1 MTPLH
6 FTDPNVANRYSHG
19 AAMRYYCYC
28 QGCQNRVCRLCIR
41 AGCGRQTEEES
52 VAISVSSWL
61 SFDFQR
67 TYVKSCQ
74 ARESSSA
81 NLHPPVVP
89 CPLSKTHS
97 SSRAKR
103 RPLDCRPKA
112 RARIKARN
120 RRAKTSARALARPKA
135 RAKTQ
140 ALARSRGRRTH
151 PSFSWLPATTFGW
164 GLALHPGALRPGAR
178 EQALC
183 PQRPGA
189 LRPGALH
196 PGARE
201 QALRP
206 QRPGALR
213 PGALHP
219 GAREQALRP
228 QRPEALR
235 PGALHPAA
243 RKQALHPEAWRPGAR
258 EEAERPAGAVH
269 PEARKHAV
277 CPERPRARTQSLSK
291 ARAQALRPGAGVR
304 AGQRQH
310 RVLLPLQFKW
320 DRVARCC
327 LARAPSVSHGRCGS
341 SSSAGSQLAWP
352 ESIH

>member
-6 FTDPNVANRYSHG
+6 FTDPNVANRYSDG

-112 RARIKARN
+112 RARIKTRKS
-120 RRAKTSARALARPKA
+120 RTKTSARALARPKA

-140 ALARSRGRRTH
+140 ALARSKSRSRGRSRGRRMHLTLNCLPERRTH
-151 PSFSWLPATTFGW
+151 PSFSCLPATTFGW
-164 GLALHPGALRPGAR
+164 GLALHPGALPPGAR
-178 EQALC
+178 E
-183 PQRPGA
+183 
-189 LRPGALH
+189 LRPG
-196 PGARE
+196 
-201 QALRP
+201 
-206 QRPGALR
+206 
-213 PGALHP
+213 
-219 GAREQALRP
+219 
-228 QRPEALR
+228 
-235 PGALHPAA
+235 
-243 RKQALHPEAWRPGAR
+243 AWRPGAR
-258 EEAERPAGAVH
+258 EEAERPAGALH
-269 PEARKHAV
+269 SGAQE
-277 CPERPRARTQSLSK
+277 
-291 ARAQALRPGAGVR
+291 QALRPAR
-304 AGQRQH
+304 AG
-310 RVLLPLQFKW
+310 
-320 DRVARCC
+320 
-327 LARAPSVSHGRCGS
+327 S
-341 SSSAGSQLAWP
+341 
-352 ESIH
+352 